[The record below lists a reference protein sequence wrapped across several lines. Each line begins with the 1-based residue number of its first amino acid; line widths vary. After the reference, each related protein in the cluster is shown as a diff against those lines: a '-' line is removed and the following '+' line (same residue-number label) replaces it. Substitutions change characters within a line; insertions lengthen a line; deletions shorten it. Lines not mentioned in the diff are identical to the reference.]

1 MPFAGLQIHHT
12 MKILSRTSKEK
23 RINHCEELAQT
34 WPQLQLWYRT
44 ELGQQLALHEAE
56 MLAETLPNL
65 FGYHLLQLG
74 RLSSEDWLGSSRISH
89 CAVMD
94 FLSPHTDK
102 NERRLYGLPDQLP
115 IQTDC
120 MDVMVL
126 PHTLEFSLRPHAV
139 LREAERA
146 LIPEG
151 HLVMLVFN
159 PRSIWLVWRWL
170 FGWRRKTPWCGR
182 FLSTARIRDWME
194 LLGFDVI
201 QIRGYFYRPP
211 LQSRRLMKRLGVL
224 ERLGRRIWPILGA
237 GNLIVARKRVVT
249 VTPIRPRWRPQR
261 ERVRAAGLIEP
272 YQHKDKRGV

>member
-1 MPFAGLQIHHT
+1 MLLCLPPIGQVQVTGMPFAGLQIHHT

-159 PRSIWLVWRWL
+159 AAVGFWQEHQAANGGAKPPGVVGFSVPRGFAS
-170 FGWRRKTPWCGR
+170 GWSC
-182 FLSTARIRDWME
+182 
-194 LLGFDVI
+194 
-201 QIRGYFYRPP
+201 
-211 LQSRRLMKRLGVL
+211 
-224 ERLGRRIWPILGA
+224 
-237 GNLIVARKRVVT
+237 
-249 VTPIRPRWRPQR
+249 
-261 ERVRAAGLIEP
+261 
-272 YQHKDKRGV
+272 